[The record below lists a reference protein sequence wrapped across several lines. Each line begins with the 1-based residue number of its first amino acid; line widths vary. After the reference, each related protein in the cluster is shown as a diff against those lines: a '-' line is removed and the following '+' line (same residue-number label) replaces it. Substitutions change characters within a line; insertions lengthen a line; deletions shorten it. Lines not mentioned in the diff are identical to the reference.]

1 MFQRG
6 LWDLLEVRATGF
18 DVNSSMYVCSKR
30 SAAPAAAPAGNA
42 RAAGLASGL
51 HQATGRARPVSAVAF
66 ATGR

>member
-18 DVNSSMYVCSKR
+18 DVNSSMYVCTYVVR
-30 SAAPAAAPAGNA
+30 EPPAAPAGNA
-42 RAAGLASGL
+42 RAAGLAGGL
-51 HQATGRARPVSAVAF
+51 HQATGAARFYSAF

>member
-51 HQATGRARPVSAVAF
+51 HQA
-66 ATGR
+66 ATGAARF